1 MMSEKGGEFP
11 PQEQSKPVEQS
22 VEREI
27 GNRELPIW
35 EKMPEVVETL
45 RNNNRLILVSETG
58 SGKTTQVPQALWAE
72 SCYVNQLEQG

>member
-11 PQEQSKPVEQS
+11 PQEKLKAVEQK

-45 RNNNRLILVSETG
+45 KNNNRLI
-58 SGKTTQVPQALWAE
+58 
-72 SCYVNQLEQG
+72 

>member
-45 RNNNRLILVSETG
+45 RNNNRLILVSETERKNYSSAAG
-58 SGKTTQVPQALWAE
+58 VMGGGLCRAR
-72 SCYVNQLEQG
+72 

>member
-11 PQEQSKPVEQS
+11 PQEQPKTAEQK

-45 RNNNRLILVSETG
+45 RNNNRLILVSEIG
-58 SGKTTQVPQALWAE
+58 SGKTTQVPQAL
-72 SCYVNQLEQG
+72 

>member
-11 PQEQSKPVEQS
+11 PQEQPKPAEQK

-35 EKMPEVVETL
+35 EKMPEVV
-45 RNNNRLILVSETG
+45 RH
-58 SGKTTQVPQALWAE
+58 
-72 SCYVNQLEQG
+72 